1 MLERKDIVKIGA
13 FVIVGL
19 VFIASAIGA
28 IYVVFSP
35 YKKNI
40 VASSDTYTV
49 KTSEGKLT
57 LIYELGDLD
66 LMGKKE
72 YSVDDVN
79 CNYTVIDYEGARKIG
94 RVYHATIEKE
104 IVYLPKQ
111 IKVQEGTEICYNA
124 YTQEYA
130 NQDEVQVFP
139 KWLLTVCEL
148 YCCVLLLVF
157 VALVLA
163 LISLV
168 TGVDIDFRR
177 FRYR

>member
-1 MLERKDIVKIGA
+1 MLERKDMVKIGA
-13 FVIVGL
+13 FVIAGL

-28 IYVVFSP
+28 LYVVFSP
-35 YKKNI
+35 YKKNV

-49 KTSEGKLT
+49 QTTGNKLT
-57 LIYELGDLD
+57 LIYDLGDLD

-79 CNYTVIDYEGARKIG
+79 CNYTVIEYESTRKIG

-111 IKVQEGTEICYNA
+111 IKVQEGTEICYNV
-124 YTQEYA
+124 YTHEYA

-139 KWLLTVCEL
+139 KWLLLACEL
-148 YCCVLLLVF
+148 YCCVLLIVF
-157 VALVLA
+157 LCLVLA
-163 LISLV
+163 VISLV
-168 TGVDIDFRR
+168 TDVDIDFRR

>member
-13 FVIVGL
+13 FVIASI

-28 IYVVFSP
+28 LYVVFSP
-35 YKKNI
+35 YKKNV

-49 KTSEGKLT
+49 QTAEGKLT
-57 LIYELGDLD
+57 LIYDLGDLD

-79 CNYTVIDYEGARKIG
+79 CNYAVIDYEGARKIG

-124 YTQEYA
+124 YTHEYA

-148 YCCVLLLVF
+148 YCCVFLFVF
-157 VALVLA
+157 LALVLA
-163 LISLV
+163 VISLV